1 MAFVGT
7 VVGEAAA
14 LGGEG
19 ADEFGVGYGCCL
31 EFAPEERTPAALCRG
46 GWSCQ

>member
-1 MAFVGT
+1 MAFVGA

-19 ADEFGVGYGCCL
+19 ADEFGVYYGGGL
-31 EFAPEERTPAALCRG
+31 EFAPEEGTPAALWWEG
-46 GWSCQ
+46 GR